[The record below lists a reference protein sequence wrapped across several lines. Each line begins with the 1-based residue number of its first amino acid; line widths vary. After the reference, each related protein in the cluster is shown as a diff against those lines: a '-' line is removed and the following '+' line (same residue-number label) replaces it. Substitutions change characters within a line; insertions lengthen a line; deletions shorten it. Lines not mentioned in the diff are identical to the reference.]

1 MGRAYFRYIVQDVA
15 AAIHFYRE
23 HLGFE
28 VLQHT
33 ASGFAELERDGVC
46 LLLNAPGAGGA
57 VGTKLRDG
65 EQPKPGGWNRVQLRV
80 DDLLATYA
88 ALRRAGQQFRSDLI
102 QGQGGKHALLE
113 DPSGNLVELFEP
125 RERRAANAGRPALA
139 PFIAVDD
146 VEPLISFLEHAFGA
160 QAERMK
166 SEDGITRQATVRL
179 GDATLMLSRGTD
191 LYGERP
197 VTTHLYVDD
206 VDATYVRALGAGG
219 KSLQAPNDRFYG
231 DRLGAIVDRWDNHW
245 WIATHIVDVD
255 PQTIK
260 RHEAAEFR
268 ATYAETD

>member
-1 MGRAYFRYIVQDVA
+1 MAQAYFRYIVQDVD

-28 VLQHT
+28 VRQHP

-57 VGTKLRDG
+57 GTKFPDG
-65 EQPKPGGWNRVQLRV
+65 EPSRPGGWNRLQLRV

-88 ALRRAGQQFRSDLI
+88 SLRRAGQRFRSELI

-113 DPSGNLVELFEP
+113 DPSGNLIELFEP

-146 VEPLISFLEHAFGA
+146 VEPLISFLERAFGG

-197 VTTHLYVDD
+197 MTTHLYVDD
-206 VDATYVRALGAGG
+206 VDATYVQALGAGA
-219 KSLQAPNDRFYG
+219 KSLQAPNDQFNG
-231 DRLGAIVDRWDNHW
+231 DRRGAIVDRWDNHW
-245 WIATHIVDVD
+245 WIATHIVDAD
-255 PQTIK
+255 PQTLK
-260 RHEAAEFR
+260 LREAEFR